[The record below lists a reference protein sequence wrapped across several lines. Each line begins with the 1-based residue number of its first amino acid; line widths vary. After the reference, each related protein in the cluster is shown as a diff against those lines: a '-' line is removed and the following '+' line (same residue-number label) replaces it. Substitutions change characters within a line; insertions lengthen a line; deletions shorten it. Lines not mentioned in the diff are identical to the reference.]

1 MSFVREFLNRQKRVM
16 IEDAYEVMDGLQGNK
31 VRK

>member
-1 MSFVREFLNRQKRVM
+1 MSFAREFLNRQKRVM
-16 IEDAYEVMDGLQGNK
+16 IENAYEMMDGLQGNK

>member
-1 MSFVREFLNRQKRVM
+1 MSFVREFLYRQKRVM
-16 IEDAYEVMDGLQGNK
+16 IEDAYEVMDGLQGNE